1 MRRDAGLDGAALAH
15 QLLRG
20 PSPRATRSRMA
31 QPIDALRDL
40 GPRRTLFGAEALP
53 RLPSSQ
59 KREPLRDRTNT
70 TQKWSSDRKKRPP
83 KPKHKPMKRP
93 DTGAAPPNLR
103 RRRVRIATISPEST
117 LEAQHVE
124 LKQPSPA
131 QKRRARRKAR
141 KLNRRSNA
149 WAFAS
154 PDVGTKV
161 DPQTVTPSPDSCE
174 GTPNR
179 RSRRAPRSA
188 PYSNSRC
195 NDGGLVLTSLT
206 PGSDERLK
214 RTLRRTTT
222 PHQLP
227 LINDA
232 TPIINDTRA
241 SPEELTILDPSPMP
255 TPRSPTVVS
264 PQTSPSVL
272 SASAKEASPEV
283 DSLFEPAM
291 MRCVTRTK
299 LLEYL
304 EEDCEDTV
312 RLEDDS
318 TEEEDEAELTF
329 RGETPSNNTDWS
341 WRYDFM
347 EEQAAP
353 DDSDDDDDD
362 RVASPPLNKADD
374 ALDDMTSG
382 DDDPFAAPPPQLAA
396 TFKVNAPVKVF
407 PLFAQ
412 FPPNALGNQRLLPI
426 DEDAPL
432 LVDVNGDPLLDADA
446 VSRETAR
453 RRSLPPG
460 SPARPQFRRR
470 AAALRRRSV

>member
-1 MRRDAGLDGAALAH
+1 
-15 QLLRG
+15 
-20 PSPRATRSRMA
+20 MA

-53 RLPSSQ
+53 RLPSQ

-83 KPKHKPMKRP
+83 KPKHKPVKRP

-188 PYSNSRC
+188 PYSNPGRH
-195 NDGGLVLTSLT
+195 DGGLVLTSLT

-214 RTLRRTTT
+214 RT
-222 PHQLP
+222 
-227 LINDA
+227 
-232 TPIINDTRA
+232 
-241 SPEELTILDPSPMP
+241 
-255 TPRSPTVVS
+255 
-264 PQTSPSVL
+264 
-272 SASAKEASPEV
+272 
-283 DSLFEPAM
+283 
-291 MRCVTRTK
+291 
-299 LLEYL
+299 
-304 EEDCEDTV
+304 
-312 RLEDDS
+312 
-318 TEEEDEAELTF
+318 
-329 RGETPSNNTDWS
+329 
-341 WRYDFM
+341 
-347 EEQAAP
+347 
-353 DDSDDDDDD
+353 
-362 RVASPPLNKADD
+362 
-374 ALDDMTSG
+374 
-382 DDDPFAAPPPQLAA
+382 
-396 TFKVNAPVKVF
+396 
-407 PLFAQ
+407 
-412 FPPNALGNQRLLPI
+412 
-426 DEDAPL
+426 
-432 LVDVNGDPLLDADA
+432 
-446 VSRETAR
+446 
-453 RRSLPPG
+453 
-460 SPARPQFRRR
+460 
-470 AAALRRRSV
+470 